1 MKAEANPIWWEKD
14 FLLNDQ
20 IERFYI
26 IVSELLLTIIT
37 AQNGKNSKKR
47 YSDAAFHLNNI

>member
-37 AQNGKNSKKR
+37 AQNGKNSKKKVQ
-47 YSDAAFHLNNI
+47 